1 MRITLNLAT
10 RPYADIGPAI
20 KRLRVSMAVLAGLC
34 VLLLIGLHLLD
45 RRAEAA
51 RAREQSVDFQ
61 IGRVQA
67 ERHRAEEFMQMP
79 NNAQLLDQTE
89 VLNQLFTDK
98 SFSWTLAMESL
109 ETVLPAGVQVTA
121 IEPTRD
127 KAGRITVHLH
137 VVGPHDKGVDLVRN
151 LEHSHRFLEPRIVGE
166 AVETGTGNN
175 QHPEPVSATNR
186 FSFDLQ
192 AEYNPPLPGER
203 FSATPVERASAQAQ
217 RAPENRG
224 AQNQQQAPGA
234 NPHHFQE
241 IPAFPQHV
249 GRQPYTGP
257 AQPGTNPSSRT
268 PGGPQ

>member
-67 ERHRAEEFMQMP
+67 ERHRAEEFMRKP

-127 KAGRITVHLH
+127 KVGRITVHLH
-137 VVGPHDKGVDLVRN
+137 VLGPHDKGVDLVRN
-151 LEHSHRFLEPRIVGE
+151 LEHSRRFLEPRIVGE

-175 QHPEPVSATNR
+175 LRPEPVSTTNR

-192 AEYNPPLPGER
+192 AEYNPPQPGER
-203 FSATPVERASAQAQ
+203 SSVTPA
-217 RAPENRG
+217 
-224 AQNQQQAPGA
+224 APGEHA
-234 NPHHFQE
+234 RENPAGGNQHPGPGNPNHFQE

-249 GRQPYTGP
+249 GRQPYTG
-257 AQPGTNPSSRT
+257 AGQPGANPTNRT